1 MQALFLLLI
10 FVALFVLEFMYFRV
24 ADRFNIIDKPNSR
37 SSHTRITLRGGGV
50 VFYFAAFLFM
60 AVNGWLYPAF
70 FMGLTLIAAVSFLD
84 DVRPLSSR
92 FRLPM
97 HFVAMGLMFYDLQ
110 LYSMP
115 LYFAAL
121 AFVLAVGIINA
132 YNFMDGI
139 NGITGAYSLV
149 VLLALWFVNRSVEF
163 VSSDFI
169 LFMIMAALVFN
180 FFNFRT
186 KARCFA
192 GDVGSV
198 SMAFVLVFLLGKLII
213 STENFNYILLLGVY
227 GVDAV
232 LTILHRI
239 MLKENIAEAHR
250 KHAYQLMANEL
261 RMPHLL
267 VSGLYAALQLA
278 LAALVLW
285 LPVAAWAFVAV
296 LAVAYVL
303 FMKRY
308 FHLHKAA

>member
-10 FVALFVLEFMYFRV
+10 FVALFLLELMYFRV

-50 VFYFAAFLFM
+50 VFYFATFLFM
-60 AVNGWLYPAF
+60 AVNGWVYPAF

-97 HFVAMGLMFYDLQ
+97 HFVAMGLMFYDLG
-110 LYSMP
+110 LYGMP

-149 VLLALWFVNRSVEF
+149 VLLTLWFVNRIVGF

-169 LFMIMAALVFN
+169 VFMIMAALVFN

-213 STENFNYILLLGVY
+213 TTENFNYILLLGVY
-227 GVDAV
+227 GIDAV
-232 LTILHRI
+232 LTIVHRI
-239 MLKENIAEAHR
+239 MLRENITEAHR

-267 VSGLYAALQLA
+267 VSGLYAALQLL

-285 LPVAAWAFVAV
+285 LPVAAWVFVAV
-296 LAVAYVL
+296 LALAYVL
-303 FMKRY
+303 FVKRY
-308 FHLHKAA
+308 FHLHKQ